1 MITAIYLAAGKSSRM
16 GEPKLSLPFGK
27 DTIGNAALT
36 EILAT
41 PCIDYVLVIVQPT
54 DHLSWISTENSNLL
68 NGKKGE
74 VIKCKEANKGQSYS
88 LQAGF
93 AAAIEKKF
101 EKMLVCLADQP
112 FVTSSMLSKIVET
125 PFYPPKEEYVASM
138 HDGVLMPPILFHQTV
153 YEKINQLKGD
163 AGAKKLLKKGLLH
176 GKKIE
181 FSNDIYFIDI
191 DTKIDYDK
199 ALARRK

>member
-27 DTIGNAALT
+27 DTIGNVALT
-36 EILAT
+36 EILST

-54 DHLSWISTENSNLL
+54 DCLSWISIENRNLL
-68 NGKKGE
+68 NGEKGE
-74 VIKCKEANKGQSYS
+74 VIKCEKANQGQSYS

-93 AAAIEKKF
+93 AAAIERKS
-101 EKMLVCLADQP
+101 EKIIVCLADQP
-112 FVTSSMLSKIVET
+112 FVTANMLSKIVKT
-125 PFYPPKEEYVASM
+125 PFHPPEEYVASM
-138 HDGVLMPPILFHQTV
+138 HDGVLMPPILFHQSV
-153 YEKINQLKGD
+153 SEKIKQLKGD
-163 AGAKKLLKKGLLH
+163 VGARKLLNKGFMQ

-181 FSNDIYFIDI
+181 FSDGIYFIDI

-199 ALARRK
+199 ALARRR